1 MSGQNNQSYLHQVL
15 QGLQAT
21 HAAWQGNSPN
31 ATPHSP
37 VSEANS
43 EEAAELLREAAN
55 QRVATLSATAEP
67 YYDPR
72 LRANAPQ
79 FADPRLRANAP
90 QFADPRL
97 RANAPVF
104 VSSRNANAE
113 IAAEAAAAGRNMNA
127 NNFTGLSRNINATR
141 GQGGR
146 RRRPRKSRKRS
157 QKKRVHKSRR
167 YRK

>member
-43 EEAAELLREAAN
+43 EEAAELLREVAN

-67 YYDPR
+67 YY
-72 LRANAPQ
+72 
-79 FADPRLRANAP
+79 DPRLRANAP

-141 GQGGR
+141 EQGGR
-146 RRRPRKSRKRS
+146 RRRVRKSRKRS

>member
-31 ATPHSP
+31 TTPHSP

-90 QFADPRL
+90 
-97 RANAPVF
+97 VF

-113 IAAEAAAAGRNMNA
+113 IAAAAAAAGRNMKA
-127 NNFTGLSRNINATR
+127 NNFTSLSRNINATR
-141 GQGGR
+141 EQGGR
-146 RRRPRKSRKRS
+146 RRRVRKSRKRS